1 MTGEGRTVTARR
13 LSARASGLGRR
24 AVRRIDTLTGIDLR
38 RPLRRLRRLTRQ
50 ATEPWTRRSLNNQL
64 DRFERQ
70 IADLERV
77 RPAQARELRTLCAD
91 VQELRWLGG
100 RASELVDLV
109 TELLLLAAQRDDPE
123 FKQLVDK
130 YLQGV

>member
-1 MTGEGRTVTARR
+1 MRR
-13 LSARASGLGRR
+13 LGGHASRLGRR
-24 AVRRIDTLTGIDLR
+24 AIRQIDTVAGVDLR
-38 RPLRRLRRLTRQ
+38 PPLRRLRRLARRT
-50 ATEPWTRRSLNNQL
+50 TEPWTRRSLNGQL
-64 DRFERQ
+64 DGIDRR
-70 IADLERV
+70 IADLERG
-77 RPAQARELRTLCAD
+77 RPAQARELRALRAD

-123 FKQLVDK
+123 FTRLVDE

>member
-24 AVRRIDTLTGIDLR
+24 AVRRIDTVTGIDLR
-38 RPLRRLRRLTRQ
+38 RPLRRLRRLARQ
-50 ATEPWTRRSLNNQL
+50 ASEPWTRRSLNNQL

-77 RPAQARELRTLCAD
+77 RPAQARELRTLRAD

>member
-24 AVRRIDTLTGIDLR
+24 AVRRIDTVTGIDLR
-38 RPLRRLRRLTRQ
+38 LPLRRLRRLARQ
-50 ATEPWTRRSLNNQL
+50 ATEPWTRRSLNSQL

-70 IADLERV
+70 IADLERA
-77 RPAQARELRTLCAD
+77 RPAQARELRALRAD